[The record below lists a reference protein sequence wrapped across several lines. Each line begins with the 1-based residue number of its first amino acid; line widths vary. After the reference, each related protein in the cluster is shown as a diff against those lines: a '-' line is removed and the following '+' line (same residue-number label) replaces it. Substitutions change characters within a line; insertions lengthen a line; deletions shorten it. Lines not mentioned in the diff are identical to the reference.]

1 MFIFCN
7 IYLVYKINIFIVE
20 NFKKSFSLLH
30 LVGLRPQLYYT
41 FTNFIR
47 SGQGPLAPPPPL
59 MSQWIF
65 NVNNLH

>member
-1 MFIFCN
+1 M
-7 IYLVYKINIFIVE
+7 VG

-30 LVGLRPQLYYT
+30 LVGLRPQVYYT

-47 SGQGPLAPPPPL
+47 SGQGPLAPQPPL
-59 MSQWIF
+59 IRQWMF